1 MRAIA
6 WSTGAAALLV
16 GVYLALGGAS
26 YAPAK
31 VADPC
36 APRDWTEPDG
46 LAEVGE
52 QIVLS
57 ALDGA
62 ACTLGV
68 SREEVVLA
76 FENEE
81 TLKAFGREHGVSES
95 DLEDLAKTGLER
107 AINDAEQAGA
117 LSPSI
122 ADLVRG
128 AVDRIPPGLLVELL
142 DRAPSLIF
150 P

>member
-81 TLKAFGREHGVSES
+81 TLKAFAREHGVSES